1 MASFIKSVHLLF
13 SCLIFRLSL
22 DFILFRATISLYMFS
37 DFINAGLV
45 CLAAD
50 ANYPKGFRAVDIPLI
65 TKATS
70 DFVGLIGHSFSAIRL
85 PNLDVLFFPCC
96 TLLALFFPFVVY

>member
-1 MASFIKSVHLLF
+1 SVCYSSCLTPLGL
-13 SCLIFRLSL
+13 CLIFRLSL

-50 ANYPKGFRAVDIPLI
+50 ANYPKGFRAVDINIWFL
-65 TKATS
+65 
-70 DFVGLIGHSFSAIRL
+70 
-85 PNLDVLFFPCC
+85 
-96 TLLALFFPFVVY
+96 